1 MKAVDGLSLAVGAGE
16 TVALVG
22 ESGCG
27 KSLSALSIM
36 RLLPDPPARIVGG
49 AVKLNGRDIVAVSE
63 ETMLDIRGKEIGMI
77 FQDPMSSLNPV
88 TTVEKQIAEVLTTHT
103 DLGRGQARAR
113 AHELLDLVGM
123 PDAARRLDA
132 YPHQLSGGMC
142 QRVVIAM
149 AIACSP
155 SVLIADEPTTALD
168 VTVQAQVLALLK
180 RLQADAGMAMIFIT
194 HDLGVVA
201 ETADRVVVMY
211 AGRKVEEA
219 PVDELFETPLHP
231 YTAGL
236 IGATPVPGA
245 ARAERLADIPG
256 MVPPLNALP
265 QGCAF
270 APRCPRVMERCRRER
285 PALTAAGARP
295 TGRLLRR
302 RERLSM
308 SLLALHDVH
317 VRFNTAGGVVRAVNG
332 VSLELAVGETLGL
345 VGESGCGKSTLGKAI
360 MKLVPIAGGEIMV
373 DGVDIAPLDRAQL
386 NEMRRKV
393 QMIFQDP
400 YGSLNPRSTVG
411 RSVAQP
417 LVIAGWKTDATDRAG
432 RDAAALGRPAVR
444 RQAALS
450 ARILRRPAPAHRHRP
465 RAGAQSQ
472 AHHLR
477 RAGVG
482 ARRVGARP
490 GDQPPGG
497 PEGPV
502 RRLLPFHQPRP
513 LGGRAH
519 RRPRGRD
526 VSRHPGRG
534 GRRAIRS
541 GAIRSTPTPRPC
553 WPPRRSPIP
562 RLPAPANAR
571 VLQGELPSPLDPP
584 AGCPF
589 HSRCP
594 IAQDRCKLDRPMLRP
609 VGDGALAA
617 CHFV

>member
-1 MKAVDGLSLAVGAGE
+1 MQRSSPLALEVQDLSTTLFTRRGEMKAVDGLSLAVGAGE

-36 RLLPDPPARIVGG
+36 RLLPEPPARIVRG

-77 FQDPMSSLNPV
+77 FQDPLSSLNPV

-113 AHELLDLVGM
+113 AHELLELVGM
-123 PDAARRLDA
+123 PDAGRRLDA

-219 PVDELFETPLHP
+219 PVDALFENPLHP

-236 IGATPVPGA
+236 IGATPIPGA

-270 APRCPRVMERCRRER
+270 APRCKLVMERCRREK
-285 PALTAAGARP
+285 PALTQPAP
-295 TGRLLRR
+295 GRLVACFAA
-302 RERLSM
+302 E
-308 SLLALHDVH
+308 
-317 VRFNTAGGVVRAVNG
+317 
-332 VSLELAVGETLGL
+332 
-345 VGESGCGKSTLGKAI
+345 
-360 MKLVPIAGGEIMV
+360 
-373 DGVDIAPLDRAQL
+373 
-386 NEMRRKV
+386 KV
-393 QMIFQDP
+393 
-400 YGSLNPRSTVG
+400 
-411 RSVAQP
+411 
-417 LVIAGWKTDATDRAG
+417 
-432 RDAAALGRPAVR
+432 
-444 RQAALS
+444 
-450 ARILRRPAPAHRHRP
+450 
-465 RAGAQSQ
+465 
-472 AHHLR
+472 
-477 RAGVG
+477 
-482 ARRVGARP
+482 
-490 GDQPPGG
+490 
-497 PEGPV
+497 
-502 RRLLPFHQPRP
+502 
-513 LGGRAH
+513 
-519 RRPRGRD
+519 
-526 VSRHPGRG
+526 
-534 GRRAIRS
+534 
-541 GAIRSTPTPRPC
+541 
-553 WPPRRSPIP
+553 
-562 RLPAPANAR
+562 
-571 VLQGELPSPLDPP
+571 
-584 AGCPF
+584 
-589 HSRCP
+589 
-594 IAQDRCKLDRPMLRP
+594 
-609 VGDGALAA
+609 
-617 CHFV
+617 

>member
-1 MKAVDGLSLAVGAGE
+1 MERTDPLAGPRASRPAHAHAHEAGLEARGPARLPLEVKNLSTTLFTRRGEMKAVDGLSLAVGAGE

-77 FQDPMSSLNPV
+77 FQDPLSSLNPV
-88 TTVEKQIAEVLTTHT
+88 ATVEKQIAEVLTTHT

-113 AHELLDLVGM
+113 AHGLLELVGM
-123 PDAARRLDA
+123 PDAGRRLDA

-219 PVDELFETPLHP
+219 PVDALFENPLHP
-231 YTAGL
+231 YTVGL
-236 IGATPVPGA
+236 IGATPIPGA

-285 PALTAAGARP
+285 PALTQPAP
-295 TGRLLRR
+295 GRL
-302 RERLSM
+302 
-308 SLLALHDVH
+308 
-317 VRFNTAGGVVRAVNG
+317 
-332 VSLELAVGETLGL
+332 
-345 VGESGCGKSTLGKAI
+345 
-360 MKLVPIAGGEIMV
+360 
-373 DGVDIAPLDRAQL
+373 
-386 NEMRRKV
+386 
-393 QMIFQDP
+393 
-400 YGSLNPRSTVG
+400 
-411 RSVAQP
+411 VACF
-417 LVIAGWKTDATDRAG
+417 
-432 RDAAALGRPAVR
+432 AAEKG
-444 RQAALS
+444 
-450 ARILRRPAPAHRHRP
+450 
-465 RAGAQSQ
+465 
-472 AHHLR
+472 
-477 RAGVG
+477 
-482 ARRVGARP
+482 
-490 GDQPPGG
+490 
-497 PEGPV
+497 
-502 RRLLPFHQPRP
+502 
-513 LGGRAH
+513 
-519 RRPRGRD
+519 
-526 VSRHPGRG
+526 
-534 GRRAIRS
+534 
-541 GAIRSTPTPRPC
+541 
-553 WPPRRSPIP
+553 
-562 RLPAPANAR
+562 
-571 VLQGELPSPLDPP
+571 
-584 AGCPF
+584 
-589 HSRCP
+589 
-594 IAQDRCKLDRPMLRP
+594 
-609 VGDGALAA
+609 
-617 CHFV
+617 